1 MLKHRII
8 PTLLWS
14 DGALVKGTEF
24 NAWRSI
30 GTVLPAVRVH
40 CIREVDELLLL
51 DIQATPQKTA
61 LRCAELEAISE
72 SCRVPLTVGGGIRSV
87 AQVREILRSGA
98 DKVLVNSAAYED
110 TSLIGD
116 IADAFGRQVLVVGVD
131 VRRASNGE
139 FLCLKNCG
147 NEPTGRDLREWCL
160 EVQRLGAGEIM
171 IQSVSRD
178 GTMAGLELEMVQAVV
193 SDLRVPLIVSGGC
206 SGYEDMRLAFEAG
219 ASAVAASALF
229 QFTEA
234 TPAKAKAYLAAH
246 GIAVRK
252 G

>member
-8 PTLLWS
+8 PALLLS

-40 CIREVDELLLL
+40 CLREVDELIIL
-51 DIQATPQKTA
+51 DIQATPQKNA
-61 LRCAELEAISE
+61 FKCSELETISE

-87 AQVREILRSGA
+87 TQVREILRSGA
-98 DKVLVNSAAYED
+98 DKVLVNSAAYD
-110 TSLIGD
+110 APSLIGD
-116 IADAFGRQVLVVGVD
+116 IADAFGQQVLVVGVD
-131 VRRASNGE
+131 VRRASSGE
-139 FLCLKNCG
+139 FVCVKQSG
-147 NEPTGRDLREWCL
+147 TEPTGKTLREWCL
-160 EVQRLGAGEIM
+160 EIQRLGAGEIM

-178 GTMAGLELEMVQAVV
+178 GMMAGFDLEMVRTVV

-206 SGYEDMRLAFEAG
+206 SGYEDMRLAFESG
-219 ASAVAASALF
+219 ASAVAVSALF

-246 GIAVRK
+246 GIEVRR